1 MLRVK
6 ILAIKFSLWIFIEL
20 TLKINETLLEIN
32 FIEKIKTS
40 LGNKECSK
48 LCFVISVIRENRFF
62 PFDSVPL
69 ATLRFKILFLI
80 LREILNTASQTFVK
94 LEKNNFEKFLAK

>member
-6 ILAIKFSLWIFIEL
+6 IPALKFSLWIFIEL
-20 TLKINETLLEIN
+20 TLKINKTLLEIS
-32 FIEKIKTS
+32 FIEKIKTL

-69 ATLRFKILFLI
+69 ATLRFALLFLI
-80 LREILNTASQTFVK
+80 LREILDTASQTFVK
-94 LEKNNFEKFLAK
+94 LE